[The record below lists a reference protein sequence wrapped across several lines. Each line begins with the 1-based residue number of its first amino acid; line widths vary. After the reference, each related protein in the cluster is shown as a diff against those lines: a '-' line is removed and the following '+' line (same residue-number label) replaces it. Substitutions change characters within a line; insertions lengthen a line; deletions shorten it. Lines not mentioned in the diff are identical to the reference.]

1 MSDDIEPYVVPHESI
16 CINGEWYDV
25 ENASHCVIGGQEYI
39 WLEDQ
44 LYELHGAFLG
54 DPVILPDDEPDDGQ
68 DYPQYEPPSQT
79 GGGKSILTY
88 ALIFLIAAGVMAVVM
103 GELGY
108 TKFDL
113 DPPTSSVV
121 AAGTATPKA
130 TSASV
135 TSSWDAQ
142 ASKVVEAMDYTD
154 PDTRD
159 FALSMIDRGHGGDYN
174 IAQICDMWEKMY
186 KRWTYVNDP
195 NGFNYYSPASRTINL
210 GLKGDCDDFA
220 ILVASTISAIGGT
233 PRVILAYNTDS
244 IGHAYAKVAIAD
256 SKSDLDNIAKYICQ
270 RYNCKGIAYR
280 TSNEGGKTT
289 YWLNLDWWSKHPGGT
304 YYQNN
309 GETVAIYPNKHW
321 VRLK

>member
-1 MSDDIEPYVVPHESI
+1 MIIWVQSNSQFVSE
-16 CINGEWYDV
+16 GL
-25 ENASHCVIGGQEYI
+25 ASFISGLLYFIIGVACVI
-39 WLEDQ
+39 
-44 LYELHGAFLG
+44 
-54 DPVILPDDEPDDGQ
+54 
-68 DYPQYEPPSQT
+68 
-79 GGGKSILTY
+79 
-88 ALIFLIAAGVMAVVM
+88 
-103 GELGY
+103 
-108 TKFDL
+108 
-113 DPPTSSVV
+113 V
-121 AAGTATPKA
+121 AANHFGYAHIDLSPIVTTGTED
-130 TSASV
+130 SVASK
-135 TSSWDAQ
+135 WDAQ
-142 ASKVVEAMDYTD
+142 ASKVVEAMDYTN
-154 PDTRD
+154 PITRD
-159 FALSMIDRGHGGDYN
+159 FALSMVDRSHGGDYN

-220 ILVASTISAIGGT
+220 ILVASTMSAIGGT

-244 IGHAYAKVAIAD
+244 AGHAYAEVCVAD
-256 SKSDLDNIAKYICQ
+256 SKSSLDNIAKYICQ

-289 YWLNLDWWSKHPGGT
+289 YWLNLDWQAKHPGGA